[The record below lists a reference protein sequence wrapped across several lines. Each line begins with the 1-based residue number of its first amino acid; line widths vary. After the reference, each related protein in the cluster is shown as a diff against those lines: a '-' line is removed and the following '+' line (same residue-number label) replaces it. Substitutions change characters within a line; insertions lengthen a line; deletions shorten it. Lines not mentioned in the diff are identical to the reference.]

1 MLIRTWNVFHGRS
14 HPPGRALYLE
24 QMIRLATEDRPDVL
38 CLQEVP
44 PWSLELLGDWSGME
58 AFGSVGARPSLGP
71 FPSRAKLGRW
81 LTALDPARFR
91 GAFAGQANAILLAPH
106 LRVLQRRSLVLNA
119 RGFRRA
125 QASRLGLPL
134 VDELYWA
141 KERRV
146 CQALRVV
153 LPGGRVAAIANFHAT
168 GSKDKRI
175 PDAEVLR
182 AATFADALAGPEEVC
197 LLVGDFNVTAE
208 RSLILRELTGPEW
221 GFSRPGIGIDHVL
234 VRGAEAGPPERWPIA
249 ARQLD
254 GVVVSDH
261 SPVDVR
267 LDVGDPL

>member
-24 QMIRLATEDRPDVL
+24 RMLRLATEDRPDVL

-44 PWSLELLGDWSGME
+44 PWALERLGKWSGMT
-58 AFGSVGARPSLGP
+58 AFGAVGARPSLGP
-71 FPSRAKLGRW
+71 FPSTAELGRR

-91 GAFAGQANAILLAPH
+91 GAFAGQANAILLAPT
-106 LRVLQRRSLVLNA
+106 LRVLERESIVLNA

-125 QASRLGLPL
+125 QARRLALPL

-146 CQALRVV
+146 CHAVRVR
-153 LPGGRVAAIANFHAT
+153 LASGRVAAIANFHAT

-182 AATFADALAGPEEVC
+182 AATFADALAAPDELCV
-197 LLVGDFNVTAE
+197 LAGDFNVTAE
-208 RSLILRELTGPEW
+208 RSLTLRELTRPEW
-221 GFSRPGIGIDHVL
+221 GFSAPGAGIDHVL
-234 VRGAEAGPPERWPIA
+234 VRGAEASAPERWPIA
-249 ARQLD
+249 ERQID

-261 SPVDVR
+261 APVDVR
-267 LDVGDPL
+267 LEA